1 MAQTHALA
9 GALLKRKYGPGIHD
23 QLNNETIAFGIFKKI
38 GRERWGGSN
47 FFHSLRT
54 ARNRSTRP
62 GGEQTALPVSQ
73 QQSFANAQVGCR
85 LYHGTG
91 GFTAFGAAASEG
103 NDTAFGEMIKVE
115 VDGLIADARK
125 DFNVDTYG
133 TPLGVLGRLTNAPGA
148 ATLVQLE
155 QAQDLNA
162 WRSYGNRYI
171 SPGQRLD
178 IITEAT
184 GAVAASITVATV
196 TAGNRTDIN
205 STANVG
211 AGAIGD
217 LVVRTG
223 TQATGLAAAAR
234 YRALNGL
241 EHLIDDSTT
250 MPLAANSMAVDLDTL
265 EGISRAPGA
274 PANSYWHGNVLDL
287 GGVAMTEASL
297 QNLVYRTEERSGT
310 YPDLFLTH
318 RSVQYAIQQ
327 LMVGDRR
334 FVPQTF
340 PGGFKAEALVYN
352 AGDRDIP
359 IVVDRECPYDRLY
372 SINLDAMHNYVLRD
386 VELIEEDG
394 SVLRQSAAGADE
406 WEFTFRA
413 FFNLGTT
420 QPNALGKMVRI
431 GGADEA
437 FGIGAARV
445 YDF

>member
-38 GRERWGGSN
+38 GKERWGGSN

-54 ARNRSTRP
+54 ARNRTTRP
-62 GGEQTALPVSQ
+62 GGEQTALPASGR
-73 QQSFANAQVGCR
+73 QSFANAQVGCR

-133 TPLGVLGRLTNAPGA
+133 TPLGVLARIGVLPGGAVLT
-148 ATLVQLE
+148 LE
-155 QAQDLNA
+155 QQQDLNA
-162 WRSYGNRYI
+162 WRSYGNRYF
-171 SPGQRLD
+171 SVGQPVD
-178 IITEAT
+178 IVDQANGTVHQTTTVA
-184 GAVAASITVATV
+184 AVASVD
-196 TAGNRTDIN
+196 RTGLTLN
-205 STANVG
+205 AAV
-211 AGAIGD
+211 AGAAAVGD
-217 LVVRTG
+217 LVVRAG
-223 TQATGLAAAAR
+223 TQGALAAAAPG
-234 YRALNGL
+234 YFALNGL
-241 EHLIDDSTT
+241 EHLIDDLTT
-250 MPLAANSMAVDLDTL
+250 MPAAANSMGLDLDVMESLDRNTAGN
-265 EGISRAPGA
+265 E
-274 PANSYWHGNVLDL
+274 YWRGNVLDL
-287 GGVAMTEASL
+287 GGVAMTEANL

-359 IVVDRECPYDRLY
+359 IVVDRACPYDRLY

-394 SVLRQSAAGADE
+394 SVLRQSGGGGDE
-406 WEFTFRA
+406 WDFSFRA

>member
-38 GRERWGGSN
+38 GKERWGGSN

-54 ARNRSTRP
+54 ARNRTTRP
-62 GGEQTALPVSQ
+62 GGEQTALPASGRQ
-73 QQSFANAQVGCR
+73 IFANAQVGCR

-133 TPLGVLGRLTNAPGA
+133 TPMGVLGQVTGVAGAVLT
-148 ATLVQLE
+148 LDQVQN
-155 QAQDLNA
+155 LNA
-162 WRSYGNRYI
+162 WRSYGNRYLSVGQSLDVI
-171 SPGQRLD
+171 DVAGAPGAVLGTNTVASVDAATRTDVTL
-178 IITEAT
+178 T
-184 GAVAASITVATV
+184 GAIAGVAA
-196 TAGNRTDIN
+196 
-205 STANVG
+205 
-211 AGAIGD
+211 GD

-223 TQATGLAAAAR
+223 TQTTLAPAF
-234 YRALNGL
+234 RALNGL
-241 EHLIDDSTT
+241 EHLIDDLTT
-250 MPLAANSMAVDLDTL
+250 MPAAVGAAGVQLDVL
-265 EGISRAPGA
+265 EGIDRNTAG
-274 PANSYWHGNVLDL
+274 NEYWRGNVLDL

-340 PGGFKAEALVYN
+340 PGGFKAESLVYN

-394 SVLRQSAAGADE
+394 SVLRQSGGGGDE
-406 WEFTFRA
+406 WDFSFRA